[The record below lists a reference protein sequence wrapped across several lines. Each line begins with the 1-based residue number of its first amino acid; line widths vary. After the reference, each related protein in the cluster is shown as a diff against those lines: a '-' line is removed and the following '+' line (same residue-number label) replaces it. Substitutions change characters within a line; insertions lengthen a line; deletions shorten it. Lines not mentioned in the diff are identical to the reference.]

1 MIKKNHIGLS
11 VLCVLI
17 MLAQG
22 YHAEAQ
28 EPLLR
33 VKHASLWFGTRDLF
47 VEKLPLEQTLD
58 FFNYANNYKYGEY
71 FLLGISVQ
79 LQGRKPWIFSVD
91 AFTSDDIIPT
101 SVRLNFQYKL
111 LPWLG
116 IDAGFLQYPMLL
128 TGYEQYFKI
137 RHPDFY
143 TDGGQY
149 ANLRQITIH
158 DFSFTAG
165 PSLHLEGKAGFL
177 SMNLN
182 LAYSSLLPFVE
193 SFRQKKINSNLRQE
207 AIYTTTP
214 SSAFLFYP
222 VVLLGKNIY
231 HFADASLGFQI
242 QLSTFAG
249 SRRINYTHTLRQW
262 TESNSHSTDITNNKH
277 VLRQTDIS
285 MGIYWRF

>member
-1 MIKKNHIGLS
+1 MKRNLIWLP

-17 MLAQG
+17 MIIQG

-33 VKHASLWFGTRDLF
+33 VKHASLWFGTRNLF

-58 FFNYANNYKYGEY
+58 FFNYANDYEYGEY
-71 FLLGISVQ
+71 FLLGISLQ

-116 IDAGFLQYPMLL
+116 IDAGFIQYPMLL
-128 TGYEQYFKI
+128 TGYEQYFKL
-137 RHPDFY
+137 RYTDFY

-158 DFSFTAG
+158 DYSFTAG
-165 PSLHLEGKAGFL
+165 PSLHFESKTGFL
-177 SMNLN
+177 SINFN
-182 LAYSSLLPFVE
+182 LAYSRLLPFIE
-193 SFRQKKINSNLRQE
+193 TFSQKKINGNLRQE
-207 AIYTTTP
+207 SIYTTTP
-214 SSAFLFYP
+214 SSGFFFYP
-222 VVLLGKNIY
+222 LIILGKNIY
-231 HFADASLGFQI
+231 HFADASLGL
-242 QLSTFAG
+242 QLQMSTLMG
-249 SRRINYTHTLRQW
+249 SRSINYTHTLRQW
-262 TESNSHSTDITNNKH
+262 TDSNSYTTEITTNKH
-277 VLRQTDIS
+277 VFRLTDIS